1 MIVAFEKYAS
11 CVAEAAVLNANH
23 WLELYGKTK
32 YRFDHGGVVDLEAN
46 NGFVYYTLREDG
58 ELCGHVGF
66 MIIKAPYLGQLI
78 ALDAFYYIKPEYR
91 GTLEICKLL
100 KFAGKHL
107 MENKIGTV
115 VISHKTGANLSPI
128 LTRAGYKE
136 SGTTFFFKESQ

>member
-1 MIVAFEKYAS
+1 VIVAFEKYAG
-11 CVAEAAVLNANH
+11 CVAEAAVLNAHH

-32 YRFDHGGVVDLEAN
+32 YRFDHGVVVDLEAN

-66 MIIKAPYLGQLI
+66 MLIRAPYLGQLI

-100 KFAGKHL
+100 KFAGNHL
-107 MENKIGTV
+107 MENKIDTV

-128 LTRAGYKE
+128 LVRAGYE
-136 SGTTFFFKESQ
+136 ETGTTFFFRGSK